1 MLKAAARRFGLLL
14 AAAVGVTACGAMLLG
29 ALAGASLLRAISLGF
44 YLVGSFLVIAGFF
57 IGNRGPVRAKDDH
70 GGFLFLFPTRRRWA
84 TPDEHSAT
92 INDSAIFVTLG
103 FVLIML
109 GVAADTRYDLF

>member
-1 MLKAAARRFGLLL
+1 MLRAAARRFGLLL
-14 AAAVGVTACGAMLLG
+14 GASVGVTAVGATLLG
-29 ALAGASLLRAISLGF
+29 LLAGASVLRSISLGF

-57 IGNRGPVRAKDDH
+57 IGNRGPVRAKDDS

-84 TPDEHSAT
+84 TPDEHAGT
-92 INDSAIFVTLG
+92 LNDSAIFVTLG

-109 GVAADTRYDLF
+109 GVVADSRYDLF